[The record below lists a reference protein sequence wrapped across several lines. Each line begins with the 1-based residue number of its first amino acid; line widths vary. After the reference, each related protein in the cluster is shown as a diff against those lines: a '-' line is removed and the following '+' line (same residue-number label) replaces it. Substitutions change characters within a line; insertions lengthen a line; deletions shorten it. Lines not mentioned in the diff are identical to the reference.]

1 MRILK
6 FMLGGLLSLCL
17 VMALALWDNTSEA
30 EDKFKVIYI
39 APSLG
44 NAADVVI
51 AKNWQEVANSQGM
64 DAVIK
69 SAENDPKREADEWDT
84 AIALGYDAI
93 VGGPVDSNAATA
105 SVKKANAAG
114 IPVFMLGRT
123 SAGGTVELIARA
135 DQAALGTLAAEE
147 LVRRLKEQRGEVK
160 GIILE
165 LQGEMASS
173 NAKVRSD
180 AINAVLS
187 QYSGLEVISRN
198 THWLAEQ
205 FYDLTKSIASVN
217 DVVGITMG
225 SDVIPGV
232 DAALKS
238 IGKLKKIGE
247 PGHIVVTGID
257 GDPRVLGLMGED
269 YWDASALQ
277 DMVGYG
283 TILAHYMKDYL
294 DGSFK
299 IDMAGKLSN
308 PGRAYDDQMAME
320 AAATEGWEIQT
331 PSRVIDKSNYTDPA
345 LWGNAIKRYQ

>member
-1 MRILK
+1 MP
-6 FMLGGLLSLCL
+6 LGKKLGRVALAMAFA
-17 VMALALWDNTSEA
+17 VALALTGHTATAADY
-30 EDKFKVIYI
+30 KVIYI
-39 APSLG
+39 APTLG

-51 AKNWQEVANSQGM
+51 AKNWQEEAEAEGM

-84 AIALGYDAI
+84 AIAIGYDAI
-93 VGGPVDSNAATA
+93 VGGPVDSSAIVA
-105 SVKKANAAG
+105 SVKKANEAG

-123 SAGGTVELIARA
+123 SAAGKVELIARA
-135 DQAALGTLAAEE
+135 DQTALGTLAAEE
-147 LVRRLKEQRGEVK
+147 LVKRLKEQRGEVK

-165 LQGEMASS
+165 LQGEMAST

-187 QYSGLEVISRN
+187 QYPGLEVISRN
-198 THWLAEQ
+198 THWSAQE
-205 FYDLTKSIASVN
+205 FHDLTQSIVSAN

-232 DAALKS
+232 DAALQS
-238 IGKLKKIGE
+238 LGKLKKIGD
-247 PGHIVVTGID
+247 PDHIVITGID
-257 GDPRVLGLMGED
+257 GDPRILALMGEG

-283 TILAHYMKDYL
+283 TILAQYMKDYL

-299 IDMAGKLSN
+299 IEAAGPISK
-308 PGRAYDDQMAME
+308 PGRAYDGQVAMWAE
-320 AAATEGWEIQT
+320 ATEGWEIQT
-331 PSRVIDKSNYTDPA
+331 PSRVIDKTNYTDPT
-345 LWGNAIKRYQ
+345 LWGNAIKKYE